1 MPAGNTYNE
10 IATQTLTSAAL
21 NVNFTSIPQTYTD
34 LVVVCNNLFVASGT
48 PNLRILFN
56 TDTASNYSVA
66 VLEGNGVAPYGVRQ
80 NSISGIDFGYYT
92 SLYPTSSSTA
102 PSNAIINVMQY
113 TNTSIN
119 KTVLARANS
128 SQSGMS
134 ANVGMWRST
143 AAITS
148 IRLSNSSAVNFTV
161 GSTFSLYG
169 IKAA

>member
-1 MPAGNTYNE
+1 MPAGNTYEE
-10 IATQTLTSAAL
+10 IATSTLSSPAL
-21 NVNFTSIPQTYTD
+21 SVNFTSIPQTYTD
-34 LVVVCNNLFVASGT
+34 LVVVGSNLFSASGT

-56 TDTASNYSVA
+56 TDTASNYSVV

-80 NSISGIDFGYYT
+80 ASISGIDFGYYT

-102 PSNAIINVMQY
+102 PNNAIINVMQY
-113 TNTSIN
+113 TNTAIN
-119 KTVLARANS
+119 KTVLARVNTS
-128 SQSGMS
+128 YSGMS
-134 ANVGMWRST
+134 ANAGLWRST

-148 IRLSNSSAVNFTV
+148 IRLSNSSAVNFTT